1 MENKSTEKWARE
13 CQETLGYISGEI
25 YEIVEEILDQ
35 LDMATSCKIRK
46 IRSTRTFAPK
56 MGRVQVL
63 RPNFALKFFLTIC
76 MEKFKLIKNLRIP
89 NK

>member
-13 CQETLGYISGEI
+13 CQATLGYISGEI

-46 IRSTRTFAPK
+46 IRSTRTFTPK
-56 MGRVQVL
+56 MGRVRMF
-63 RPNFALKFFLTIC
+63 RPNFVLKLFS
-76 MEKFKLIKNLRIP
+76 LIRSEI
-89 NK
+89 

>member
-13 CQETLGYISGEI
+13 CQATLGYMSGEI

-46 IRSTRTFAPK
+46 TRNTRTFS
-56 MGRVQVL
+56 
-63 RPNFALKFFLTIC
+63 T
-76 MEKFKLIKNLRIP
+76 
-89 NK
+89 

>member
-13 CQETLGYISGEI
+13 CQATLGYTSGEI
-25 YEIVEEILDQ
+25 YEIVEEILNQ

-56 MGRVQVL
+56 MGRVRMFRLDFVL
-63 RPNFALKFFLTIC
+63 KLFSLIC
-76 MEKFKLIKNLRIP
+76 SEIQISQS
-89 NK
+89 